1 MTGLRT
7 HLMGLAALGLTAIAP
22 LPALAEYPEEPVNI
36 IVGFGAGGGVDTI
49 SRAAAGALS
58 ESLGQPV
65 NIRNQPGAGG
75 ALAVTA
81 LQAMP
86 ADGYNIVATT
96 STTLTFDPHTQDL
109 TFNVDDFDYLAA
121 FGVFPEAL
129 IALPDRGW
137 DTFADTVAEAKEK
150 GEPFSYASTTSVD
163 RVVVASVAGK
173 EGVTFNPIPTKG
185 GAEAVAQTLGGH
197 VDFAYSSGTYYAQ
210 AEAGNLHVL
219 AVFGEDRL
227 EGFPDAPTLIDL
239 GYDTSSMNMVL
250 FLVPKGVPDD
260 AKARLT
266 DAFAA
271 AAKDARLLDALKN
284 RNMGTFVPVGDDIS
298 ELIHKQS
305 DQFKAAIEATK

>member
-1 MTGLRT
+1 MTGLRK
-7 HLMGLAALGLTAIAP
+7 HLLGLAALGLAVAGP
-22 LPALAEYPEEPVNI
+22 LPALADFPEEPINI
-36 IVGFGAGGGVDTI
+36 IVGFGAGGGVDTV
-49 SRAAAGALS
+49 SRSAAAALS
-58 ESLGQPV
+58 EVLGQPV

-86 ADGYNIVATT
+86 ADGYNTVATT

-109 TFNVDDFDYLAA
+109 SFDVDGFEYLAA

-137 DTFADTVAEAKEK
+137 TTLADTVAEAKEK

-163 RVVVASVAGK
+163 TVVVASVAAK

-210 AEAGNLHVL
+210 AEAGNLQVL
-219 AVFGEDRL
+219 AVLGEERI
-227 EGFPDAPTLIDL
+227 EGFPDAPTLLDL

-250 FLVPKGVPDD
+250 FLVQKDVPDD
-260 AKARLT
+260 VKAKLAE
-266 DAFAA
+266 AFAA
-271 AAKDARLLDALKN
+271 AAKDERLLETLKT
-284 RNMGTFVPVGDDIS
+284 RNMGAFVPVGEDIAK
-298 ELIHKQS
+298 LIHKQS